1 VSKQV
6 AVGGSRCGAGSPRP
20 RLTGRGA
27 RGHDHR
33 CVGVADLERRD
44 HVLGQQ
50 CGVAHPDRQHRREAS
65 HRGDSFHGRRVGR
78 RALRA
83 QQDLPG
89 ERDDTAALRRGREGA
104 GVRAD
109 PGRRGDLRS
118 APEVVFTVRTYATNA
133 PYEPTASAQICT
145 RTTAKRR
152 STSYRIRRPPTVIK
166 VRSDMKGGKL
176 GGETVLDVR
185 PPGKEV
191 AIAYSGC
198 WAEAYWRAV
207 SAPQAKPRCTRC
219 CGPTPTAPARCCWRP
234 AESALGCGDGGAA
247 QSKPSPD
254 ASAPRP

>member
-1 VSKQV
+1 VLAVSKQV

-145 RTTAKRR
+145 RTTVK
-152 STSYRIRRPPTVIK
+152 TQVNELQNPPTPN
-166 VRSDMKGGKL
+166 SDKSQDWAL
-176 GGETVLDVR
+176 LDYFL
-185 PPGKEV
+185 PEP
-191 AIAYSGC
+191 I
-198 WAEAYWRAV
+198 
-207 SAPQAKPRCTRC
+207 
-219 CGPTPTAPARCCWRP
+219 
-234 AESALGCGDGGAA
+234 
-247 QSKPSPD
+247 
-254 ASAPRP
+254 